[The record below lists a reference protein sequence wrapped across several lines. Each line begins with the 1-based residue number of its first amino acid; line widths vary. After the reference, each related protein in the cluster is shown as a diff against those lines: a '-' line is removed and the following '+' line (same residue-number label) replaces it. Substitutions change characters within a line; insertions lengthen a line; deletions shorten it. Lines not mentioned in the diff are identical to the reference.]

1 MITVELEHF
10 SLDKI
15 CDSGQC
21 FRMKKLGDGHFSM
34 VAGDQY
40 LEMRQ
45 NGGVVDFYCSQ
56 EEFICYWVLYFDLD
70 TDYET
75 YMNAAN
81 PRDKYL
87 GAAIKAGDGIRIL
100 RQDLWEMIVTF
111 LISQQNNIKRI
122 RKCIETICRKYGER
136 KVSPMGVEYYAFPT
150 VEALSQVTE
159 EDLRGCGLGYRA
171 KYIAVT
177 ARTIASGE
185 ISLEKI
191 YDMRY
196 HQAKKELMKLCGVGE
211 KVAECI
217 CLFALHHMDAFP
229 IDTHI
234 RQVMDVHYK
243 RGFPNRR
250 YHGLRGIMQQYIFY
264 YDLYS

>member
-45 NGGVVDFYCSQ
+45 KGGVVDFYCSQ

-136 KVSPMGVEYYAFPT
+136 KVSSTGVEYYAFPT
-150 VEALSQVTE
+150 VEALSQATE
-159 EDLRGCGLGYRA
+159 ENLRDCGLGYRA
-171 KYIAVT
+171 K
-177 ARTIASGE
+177 
-185 ISLEKI
+185 
-191 YDMRY
+191 
-196 HQAKKELMKLCGVGE
+196 
-211 KVAECI
+211 
-217 CLFALHHMDAFP
+217 
-229 IDTHI
+229 
-234 RQVMDVHYK
+234 
-243 RGFPNRR
+243 
-250 YHGLRGIMQQYIFY
+250 
-264 YDLYS
+264 

>member
-45 NGGVVDFYCSQ
+45 KGGVVDFYCSQ

-87 GAAIKAGDGIRIL
+87 GAAIKAGDGI
-100 RQDLWEMIVTF
+100 
-111 LISQQNNIKRI
+111 
-122 RKCIETICRKYGER
+122 
-136 KVSPMGVEYYAFPT
+136 
-150 VEALSQVTE
+150 
-159 EDLRGCGLGYRA
+159 
-171 KYIAVT
+171 
-177 ARTIASGE
+177 SG
-185 ISLEKI
+185 K
-191 YDMRY
+191 
-196 HQAKKELMKLCGVGE
+196 
-211 KVAECI
+211 
-217 CLFALHHMDAFP
+217 
-229 IDTHI
+229 
-234 RQVMDVHYK
+234 
-243 RGFPNRR
+243 
-250 YHGLRGIMQQYIFY
+250 
-264 YDLYS
+264 